1 MRRNFVYPSILAG
14 TALLFCLLAGCNQG
28 SPGGPGATSAVKNDE
43 KSQVVQADDSF
54 NLSAPLLPT
63 TIKQGE
69 RISSTIGIKR
79 GVNFDGDV
87 SLKFDNLPTG
97 VKIEPSSP
105 KIKHGDAEANV
116 TLVATQDASLG
127 DFTILVVGHPSKGS
141 DADVAFKLT
150 VATR

>member
-1 MRRNFVYPSILAG
+1 M
-14 TALLFCLLAGCNQG
+14 
-28 SPGGPGATSAVKNDE
+28 KNDE